1 MLGQGLASGVGHAV
15 AFFPAFGVA
24 GNQFAF
30 FKKRQGRV
38 DHAGTG
44 TVGAVEHAFDL
55 ADQVVAVARLFGDQ
69 RQQQQFQV
77 AGGKY
82 SRATP
87 TAFAARAF
95 LEAIATV
102 AEFAVG
108 GMMVSHFLRSLS
120 SCLDTT

>member
-1 MLGQGLASGVGHAV
+1 
-15 AFFPAFGVA
+15 
-24 GNQFAF
+24 
-30 FKKRQGRV
+30 
-38 DHAGTG
+38 
-44 TVGAVEHAFDL
+44 
-55 ADQVVAVARLFGDQ
+55 VARLFGDQ

-82 SRATP
+82 PRATT

-95 LEAIATV
+95 LEAV
-102 AEFAVG
+102 AAVAVFAMG